1 MLYRRMDSPN
11 DWRPNPPDD
20 ESLRAT
26 AERMAMRMGL
36 GFKYHDDRQ
45 RTEAVDA
52 FAVTD
57 REQFPHLD
65 AETARDA
72 AEAYVDA
79 LWEKDA
85 VERSCMVD
93 GEIDADALDEADWSP
108 VRSAFARRA
117 RIVGMD
123 ERYAEASTVAWRRHK
138 TGGDYWTPMKEAQVI
153 ELRAAMGREDYPQK
167 PRYGQSGHG
176 PEAVRYLLGV
186 ELHDTREWEQAFE
199 VMVPYFEHVL
209 RAHRAEDPRSASVAS
224 D

>member
-1 MLYRRMDSPN
+1 MAAPEEIRSEPTDR
-11 DWRPNPPDD
+11 DD
-20 ESLRAT
+20 LRTT
-26 AERMAMRMGL
+26 AERMARHMVL

-45 RTEAVDA
+45 RSEAVDA

-93 GEIDADALDEADWSP
+93 GEIDAAALDEADWSA
-108 VRSAFARRA
+108 VEAAFARRA
-117 RIVGMD
+117 HIVGMD

-138 TGGDYWTPMKEAQVI
+138 TGGDYWTPMKEAQVF

-167 PRYGQSGHG
+167 PRYGQSGYG

-199 VMVPYFEHVL
+199 VMVPYFERVL
-209 RAHRAEDPRSASVAS
+209 RAHRSEDTQAARLAS

>member
-1 MLYRRMDSPN
+1 MDSPD

-26 AERMAMRMGL
+26 AERMAVHMGL

-45 RTEAVDA
+45 RAEAVDA

-57 REQFPHLD
+57 HEQFQHLD
-65 AETARDA
+65 SEDARAA

-79 LWEKDA
+79 LWAKDA

-93 GEIDADALDEADWSP
+93 GEIDAETLDEADWSP

-117 RIVGMD
+117 QIVGMD
-123 ERYAEASTVAWRRHK
+123 PRYAEASTVAWRRHK

-153 ELRAAMGREDYPQK
+153 ELRAATGRDDYPQK
-167 PRYGQSGHG
+167 PRYGQSGYG

-199 VMVPYFEHVL
+199 VMVPYFERIL
-209 RAHRAEDPRSASVAS
+209 RAHRPEDAPATGVAS